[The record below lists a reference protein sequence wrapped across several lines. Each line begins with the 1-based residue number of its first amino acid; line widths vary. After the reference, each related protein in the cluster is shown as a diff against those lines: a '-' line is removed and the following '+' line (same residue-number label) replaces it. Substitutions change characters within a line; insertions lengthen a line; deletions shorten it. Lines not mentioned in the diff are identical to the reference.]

1 MHRTSTINQAPF
13 RWENYDSFPLSGS
26 LIVAPSPH
34 SPKNYNNQIKPKF
47 DELGFKHAE
56 FQRHESEK
64 AFKRMENFRPSQL
77 PLPPDQSL
85 E

>member
-1 MHRTSTINQAPF
+1 MHRNSNANQPPF

-26 LIVAPSPH
+26 LIVTSSPH
-34 SPKNYNNQIKPKF
+34 SPKNCNNQIKPKF
-47 DELGFKHAE
+47 DDLGFRHSE

-64 AFKRMENFRPSQL
+64 AFKKMENFRLTQF
-77 PLPPDQSL
+77 PLPPEQSL